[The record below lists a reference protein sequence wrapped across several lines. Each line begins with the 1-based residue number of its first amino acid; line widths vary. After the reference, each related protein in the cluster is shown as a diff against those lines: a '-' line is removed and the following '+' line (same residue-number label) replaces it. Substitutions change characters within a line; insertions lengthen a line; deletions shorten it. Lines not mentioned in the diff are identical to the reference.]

1 MSTNETDTQETVE
14 RCGGRVK
21 WFNNKAGFGFIT
33 VCDGDR
39 EGEDVFVHHTAINV
53 TGDWFKYL
61 VQGEYVEF
69 TWSENTDDSDHKWQA
84 NDVQGVNGWK
94 LMCETRAESRAER
107 NVDDSRPQR
116 QQQTRPSY
124 RGGGPR
130 SRGPREQWADRPSG
144 WQQQQHQQHQ
154 HQHQHQHAP
163 RYGGARNDSEE
174 LRNLLWRIKQLDLP
188 QSS

>member
-1 MSTNETDTQETVE
+1 MSTNETNTQETVE

-69 TWSENTDDSDHKWQA
+69 TWSEKTDGEHKWQA
-84 NDVQGVNGWK
+84 DDVQGVNGWK

-107 NVDDSRPQR
+107 NADDTRPQR
-116 QQQTRPSY
+116 QQQTRPTY

-130 SRGPREQWADRPSG
+130 SRGPRDQWADRPSG
-144 WQQQQHQQHQ
+144 WQHQQR
-154 HQHQHQHAP
+154 AP

-174 LRNLLWRIKQLDLP
+174 LRNLLWRIKQLDMP
-188 QSS
+188 RSS